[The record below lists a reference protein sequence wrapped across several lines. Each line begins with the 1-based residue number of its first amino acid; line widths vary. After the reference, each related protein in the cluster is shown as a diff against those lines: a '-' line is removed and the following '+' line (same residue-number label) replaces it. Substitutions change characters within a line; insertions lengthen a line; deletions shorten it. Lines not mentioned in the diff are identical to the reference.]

1 MQKIKVLSSTEKRTA
16 IMDYIKTAPELSD
29 LKIAKALGGVSRTTI
44 RKYRKEL
51 IENGSISAQNGQ
63 LADYD
68 FRSHIYLREHP
79 ELLHGLSPRQLRA
92 IRKEG
97 VLDVMREKNSL
108 NPTYCQSIL
117 NKRLK
122 DARKDPQ
129 IKLSSKDVHI
139 FQHDIKNELFNN
151 DGKPLVKSESI
162 DLILCDPMYDLKSVN
177 KVYPHISSIA
187 GRCLKPG
194 GILLVMIGQA
204 HLPKAITALL
214 TDGRLRYHWTISYT
228 VSSKSPAATMQ
239 WKQVVSKWKP
249 IIVISKGPYSRGLVS
264 DTLDAPPDVSDK
276 TDYVFGQSSLALQE
290 LVERY
295 TEPGQTV
302 MDVCCGG
309 GSCAEAA
316 ILSNRKFIGC
326 DISEDAVRITKSK
339 VNKLFGA
346 E

>member
-1 MQKIKVLSSTEKRTA
+1 MQKIKVLNSAEKRTA
-16 IMDYIKTAPELSD
+16 IRNYIKTAPDLSD
-29 LKIAKALGGVSRTTI
+29 LQISKSLGVSRTTI
-44 RKYRKEL
+44 RKYRIEL
-51 IENGSISAQNGQ
+51 IENGLISAQNEQ

-68 FRSHIYLREHP
+68 FKSHSYLIEHP

-97 VLDVMREKNSL
+97 VLDVMREKNSM

-117 NKRLK
+117 HKRMK

-129 IKLSSKDVHI
+129 IKLSEKDIRI
-139 FQHDIKNELFNN
+139 FQQDIKNDLFNN

-177 KVYPHISSIA
+177 KVYPHISYIA

-194 GILLVMIGQA
+194 GLLLVMIGQS
-204 HLPKAITALL
+204 HLPKALTALL
-214 TDGRLRYHWTISYT
+214 SDDKLMYHWTIAYN

-249 IIVISKGPYSRGLVS
+249 IIVISKGPYCRGLVS
-264 DTLDAPPDVSDK
+264 DTIEAPPDIADK
-276 TDYVFGQSSLALQE
+276 ADYIFGQSSLVLQE
-290 LVERY
+290 LIERY

-302 MDVCCGG
+302 MDVVCGG

-326 DISEDAVRITKSK
+326 DISGDAVRITKSK